1 MLALSLLSGL
11 VFILLFTMLCTLPAW
26 IAGKIVARKQPKRS
40 FALTTPGRGHSL
52 VRWTLLLIAGFA
64 ALSYFSTST
73 VFNTAQ
79 NYWPVVMAGVVS
91 AGAAAAAQYL
101 AFAIGHTSATTKL
114 MKRQYAESLKESE
127 EDSERAGDPA
137 DHANPVAQEPPAAT
151 QVLPTT
157 PAFIAPP
164 AAAKPA
170 APAGDSVIKPG
181 IPGWT

>member
-26 IAGKIVARKQPKRS
+26 ITGKIVARKQPKRS

-52 VRWTLLLIAGFA
+52 LRWSLLLIAGFA

-73 VFNTAQ
+73 GFNTAQ
-79 NYWPVVMAGVVS
+79 NYWPVVMAAVVS

-114 MKRQYAESLKESE
+114 MKRQYAESLNESA
-127 EDSERAGDPA
+127 EDQERAEAPA
-137 DHANPVAQEPPAAT
+137 DRADTGAEGAPAT
-151 QVLPTT
+151 QVLPTA
-157 PAFIAPP
+157 PAFIAPQ
-164 AAAKPA
+164 AATKPA
-170 APAGDSVIKPG
+170 SPAGDSAIQPG